1 MAKNESTT
9 LTYVSYVY
17 MMITFILYYK
27 IDYSAVIKLDAY
39 SHGAIHLTCC
49 QTFEQKCGQQVWA
62 TLRMWAMQEERLHIT
77 ISVVGF
83 PFNYLKDDR
92 RQRKSAKDAERLLTV
107 GDINPANNIY

>member
-1 MAKNESTT
+1 
-9 LTYVSYVY
+9 
-17 MMITFILYYK
+17 
-27 IDYSAVIKLDAY
+27 
-39 SHGAIHLTCC
+39 
-49 QTFEQKCGQQVWA
+49 
-62 TLRMWAMQEERLHIT
+62 MQEERLHIT